1 MRLMIV
7 MKFGGSSLESATALQ
22 NVVSIVNSFRAE
34 KPVVVV
40 SAMGKTT
47 DRLLQIGALAA
58 AGKFPSALLKL
69 HALEQFHTEQLP
81 AAQTACLFEDAAE
94 VVHRISVAR
103 ELNPRLSDELLSY
116 GERLSSQIVAQALG
130 AVHLKSQAL
139 IVTNNKHTC
148 AAPLLDETYAKLRRA
163 IPLNEVSVIGGF
175 IGATESGVPTTLGRG
190 GSDFTAALVGAAIN
204 AEEIQIWTDVNGML
218 SCDPRVTPGG
228 RCLRSIS
235 YSEAFE
241 MADWGAKVLHP
252 ATVAPAVRQ
261 RVPLSIR
268 NSRNANHPGT
278 LIAAVQPAR
287 REGLVKSIACLKNV
301 TLLRIH
307 NATASVQPYF
317 QKHQVPFHAM
327 NGRRA
332 IEIAVSNCPQLETLI
347 EDLSQIARVEV
358 ERNLAAVSLI
368 GKGIDQNQG
377 LLSHAIKT
385 LANRSVPFHSLGTN
399 ALRVTFLVAEQE
411 LAQTTEG
418 LHDEFVKFQE
428 NGPFYR
434 DFETQRAR
442 QKEPRLARTFSPA
455 YC

>member
-1 MRLMIV
+1 MIV

-47 DRLLQIGALAA
+47 DRLLQIGSLAA

-327 NGRRA
+327 NGRIA
-332 IEIAVSNCPQLETLI
+332 IEIAVSNCPQMETLI

-442 QKEPRLARTFSPA
+442 QKEPHLARAFSPA